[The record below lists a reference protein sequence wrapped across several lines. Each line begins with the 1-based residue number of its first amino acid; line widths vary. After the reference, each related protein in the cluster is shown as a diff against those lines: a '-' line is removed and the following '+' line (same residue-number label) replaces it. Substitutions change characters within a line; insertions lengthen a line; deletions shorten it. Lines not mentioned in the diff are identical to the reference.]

1 MKRIALTALVSLS
14 LLLGLSSPGIAAI
27 ESVGDPGRFWS
38 IPDDGERGMVVMEFL
53 DSFPG
58 EAGSNL
64 LPNTNW
70 SRYNDNDPTCANLQD
85 PKCASG
91 NISYQ
96 AIVPFCSGPS
106 DVDCTEEVGIID
118 ESGKK
123 ILAKFNRYFPLKAQN
138 QFEGDPSVKLPNGV
152 AGSIVNL
159 PEAMHDGGDNY
170 YLSVQMN
177 GSGSN
182 LSSIRMFDFSIQ
194 LSPVKLESNGMPTC
208 LATGKRC
215 RDTGWALLDASDGG
229 NNTGKDAWVRQGPGL
244 SGKNYCVASSDSEG
258 LCAQRYAFPAG
269 FKYFVR
275 VRAQQTPLGW
285 MHGRISD
292 PRINIDQV
300 NGITMIEVQGIPVA
314 VPAVYK
320 MYQYPEMPQIL
331 KDEYDVATGGYKKDP
346 NFLRNPSSYV
356 QGGRSAEDPDPLKR
370 NNIYAPTPYSPAG
383 MEQLK
388 LWIPY
393 VEDKATALLSYWSV
407 RTLSA
412 YEMEGSSQ
420 CFQDSNGVTGIVTT
434 NATQYSAGP
443 PTFSKEDGTLNYVV
457 AAPHYGTK
465 GEEFKGSYDLV
476 MRSDVAR
483 CVYGFSK
490 APINATI
497 SITSADGTP
506 QLATT
511 VIGERNG
518 WLYLQAKNFE
528 FSAPIIKAKLTQ
540 EVVVEPT
547 PSPSPTMSAAPS
559 PAPTVKPV
567 ASKKTTITCVKG
579 KNAKKVTGI
588 KPKCPVGF
596 KKKS

>member
-1 MKRIALTALVSLS
+1 MKTRRLVSLLIVAAFAVS
-14 LLLGLSSPGIAAI
+14 GVTSGSAAI
-27 ESVGDPGRFWS
+27 ESVGDPGRFWA

-64 LPNTNW
+64 LPNRDVGTYPE
-70 SRYNDNDPTCANLQD
+70 SDPTCVNLQD

-91 NISYQ
+91 GINYQ
-96 AIVPFCSGPS
+96 AVVPFCTGPA
-106 DVDCTEEVGIID
+106 DVNCTEEVGIID

-123 ILAKFNRYFPLKAQN
+123 TLAKFNRYFPLKAQN
-138 QFEGDPSVKLPNGV
+138 QFEGDPALQLPSGV
-152 AGSIVNL
+152 AGSILNL
-159 PEAMHDGGDNY
+159 PEATHDGGDNY
-170 YLSVQMN
+170 YLSVVMN
-177 GSGSN
+177 GGGSD
-182 LSSIRMFDFSIQ
+182 LRSIRMFDFSVQ
-194 LSPVKLESNGMPTC
+194 LSPVKLESVGTPCEGAN
-208 LATGKRC
+208 C
-215 RDTGWALLDASDGG
+215 RDTGWALLDANDGG
-229 NNTGKDAWVRQGPGL
+229 NNTGRDAWVRQGPGF
-244 SGKNYCVASSDSEG
+244 SGKNYCVASSSREA

-269 FKYFVR
+269 FKYFVK
-275 VRAQQTPLGW
+275 VRALQSPMGW

-292 PRINIDQV
+292 PNVSIEQANGVTNIE
-300 NGITMIEVQGIPVA
+300 MQGVPVA

-320 MYQYPEMPQIL
+320 MYRYPEMPQIL

-346 NFLRNPSSYV
+346 NFINNPSNFF
-356 QGGRSAEDPDPLKR
+356 QGGRSANDPDPLMR
-370 NNIYAPTPYSPAG
+370 NNIYAPAPYTNAG

-388 LWIPY
+388 LWIPFI
-393 VEDKATALLSYWSV
+393 EDKATALLSYWTV
-407 RTLSA
+407 RTLSPG
-412 YEMEGSSQ
+412 EMEGASK

-443 PTFSKEDGTLNYVV
+443 PAFSKEDGTLNYVV

-465 GEEFKGSYDLV
+465 GEDFKGSYDLV

-497 SITSADGTP
+497 SITSADGAP
-506 QLATT
+506 QIATT

-528 FSAPIIKAKLTQ
+528 FSAPVIKAKLTQ

-547 PSPSPTMSAAPS
+547 PTPTATAT
-559 PAPTVKPV
+559 PAKKPV
-567 ASKKTTITCVKG
+567 VAKKTTITCVKG
-579 KNAKKVTGI
+579 KTSKKVTAV
-588 KPKCPVGF
+588 KPKCPTGF
-596 KKKS
+596 KKKA